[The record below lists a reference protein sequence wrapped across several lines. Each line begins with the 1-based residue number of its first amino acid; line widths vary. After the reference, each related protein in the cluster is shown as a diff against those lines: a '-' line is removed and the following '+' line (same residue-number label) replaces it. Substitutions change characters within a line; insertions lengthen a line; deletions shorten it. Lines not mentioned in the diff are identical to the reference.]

1 MKGKHLNYS
10 QIWVGK
16 FRQNLQ
22 ENILKFWIDHAVD
35 RRYDGMVGWLSR
47 EGQPILP
54 GTKSLVQQARIVWTF
69 AAAYRKYPEPMYKE
83 VATHTLKFLRL
94 NMFDKK
100 NGGFYW
106 LATREGR
113 VVNDK
118 KHLYGQSFAIYALA
132 EYARAFGDDGA
143 RKEALNLFNL
153 IDRKAHDDGNGGYR
167 EAFSVNWQR
176 LNNDTTVGSGDDKS
190 MNTHL
195 HLLES
200 FMALYEITGSEIVRE
215 RIEELIKIFT
225 DKIVDAKNG
234 YARSKFSDDW
244 KPLNTNTRSYG
255 HDIELSWLLTEA
267 VRVLGRRQDPKIQKV
282 ALLLVDNTLRFG
294 FDQKQGGEFYDGP
307 PRGSATNRRK
317 IWWVQ
322 AEVLVGLLNAYQL
335 TKNPLYYER
344 FEQQAQF
351 VFNHFTD
358 HKYGEW
364 HNTIEVDGRIIGDKA
379 NEWKAPYH
387 AGRACLEVIR
397 RLEK

>member
-35 RRYDGMVGWLSR
+35 RRYGGMVGWLSR

-54 GTKSLVQQARIVWTF
+54 GTKSLVQQPRIVWTF
-69 AAAYRKYPEPMYKE
+69 AAAYRKYPKPIYKE

-100 NGGFYW
+100 NAGLYW
-106 LATREGR
+106 MASREGQT
-113 VVNDK
+113 VNDK
-118 KHLYGQSFAIYALA
+118 KHLYGQSFVIYALA

-153 IDRKAHDDGNGGYR
+153 IDRKAHDDGNRGYR

-176 LNNDTTVGSGDDKS
+176 LNYDTTVGSGGDKS

-200 FMALYEITGSEIVRE
+200 FMTLYEITGNETVRE

-267 VRVLGRRQDPKIQKV
+267 VRVLGRSQGPKIQKV
-282 ALLLVDNTLRFG
+282 ALLLVDNTLRYG
-294 FDQKQGGEFYDGP
+294 FDQKQGGVFDDGP
-307 PRGSATNRRK
+307 PRGPATNRRK
-317 IWWVQ
+317 VWWVQ
-322 AEVLVGLLNAYQL
+322 AEALVGLLNAYQL

-351 VFNHFTD
+351 VFNHFVD